1 MEAEVASLVEKV
13 DFSSFT
19 LISQASIVV
28 KLVMLILLLASVW
41 SWTIIIQKTIN
52 FRVVRRKIRKFDK
65 IFWSGKPLD
74 ELYEIVNEKTK
85 GPSSLVFATGMA
97 EWERS
102 KSENGGSTP
111 GVSSRIERS
120 VDIIIVKEQEKLSYG
135 LAFLATVG
143 STAPFV
149 GLLGTVWGIKNAFEE
164 IAISQNTNLVTIAP
178 GIAEALVATAL
189 GLFAAIPALI
199 FYNKLSG
206 DLDRIIRTLEIF
218 SDELSTIFSREL
230 ES

>member
-74 ELYEIVNEKTK
+74 ELYEIVNEKT
-85 GPSSLVFATGMA
+85 
-97 EWERS
+97 
-102 KSENGGSTP
+102 
-111 GVSSRIERS
+111 
-120 VDIIIVKEQEKLSYG
+120 
-135 LAFLATVG
+135 
-143 STAPFV
+143 
-149 GLLGTVWGIKNAFEE
+149 
-164 IAISQNTNLVTIAP
+164 
-178 GIAEALVATAL
+178 
-189 GLFAAIPALI
+189 
-199 FYNKLSG
+199 
-206 DLDRIIRTLEIF
+206 
-218 SDELSTIFSREL
+218 
-230 ES
+230 

>member
-85 GPSSLVFATGMA
+85 VRKF
-97 EWERS
+97 
-102 KSENGGSTP
+102 
-111 GVSSRIERS
+111 
-120 VDIIIVKEQEKLSYG
+120 
-135 LAFLATVG
+135 
-143 STAPFV
+143 
-149 GLLGTVWGIKNAFEE
+149 
-164 IAISQNTNLVTIAP
+164 
-178 GIAEALVATAL
+178 
-189 GLFAAIPALI
+189 
-199 FYNKLSG
+199 
-206 DLDRIIRTLEIF
+206 
-218 SDELSTIFSREL
+218 
-230 ES
+230 